1 MSHQSWRSLGSYW
14 SCPQPALICSR
25 CKYEVQ
31 SIGVRVSGVWQRST
45 TRRHLTV
52 QSSRLEG
59 TLLLCPT
66 VTCKTDEATVA
77 SLIRFFLSAEVPS
90 VTTSRSWGALSSMV
104 YTKLKPDPAVFMN
117 FTSLPSKFSTLRVS
131 NLTDFANELSVY
143 SSPGRRQLVVTG
155 TYRNSAEM
163 TKKIFDIA
171 NTTVRDLDKVE
182 GIRVGPELLTS
193 TLGASRKSRTRRR

>member
-1 MSHQSWRSLGSYW
+1 MTIEQSDFWGGAVGFGIDTVAAQFSAFEVLTGRSNYD
-14 SCPQPALICSR
+14 PFAALI
-25 CKYEVQ
+25 Q
-31 SIGVRVSGVWQRST
+31 SFGWDV
-45 TRRHLTV
+45 
-52 QSSRLEG
+52 
-59 TLLLCPT
+59 
-66 VTCKTDEATVA
+66 
-77 SLIRFFLSAEVPS
+77 
-90 VTTSRSWGALSSMV
+90 TSRSWGASSSIV
-104 YTKLKPDPAVFMN
+104 YTKPKPDPAVFIN